1 MNKIQTFLPLALI
14 LSTMI
19 LLAVPVRAQTDIP
32 DTVLLWPDATPTYL
46 VVDTVST
53 RVQSDGVEVTFTVG
67 NPFLAWYLPFEF
79 KGNPAELEL
88 VSEHDKVWDFLKFI
102 PPASITEVLGAM
114 PMWEGYFGP
123 QKLTYRAKFTSVDQS
138 LRIESQAFSVKSA
151 AWNGVLTAIN
161 LVLPGPFS
169 ADQVGSAIFRAL
181 SWGPFLLE
189 IVDNAP
195 CLRNTPPLTLIEGYH
210 CAMGAIDAFGSSTT
224 FRDLLV
230 EVAREL
236 GVKEVSREAVD
247 RFIEARALLGKLESM
262 SDFLAAAVVSL
273 WSGQNY
279 SGYTFEPIS
288 TRSSPL
294 ASETAAT
301 SPFIMIP
308 DIQRPDG
315 SGLLITTTVTVPGT
329 PSPLDLI
336 FVIDTTGSM
345 WDDIDQVKAQATELA
360 DRIAADVADYRL
372 GLVTYRDHPVFPY
385 GDPGDQPSTVVLP
398 LTTDANAAVDAI
410 QSLIVGGGA
419 DWSESVYSGLMA
431 AIDQAWRDGAEKA
444 IILLGD
450 APPHDP
456 EPFTGYTL
464 DDVLVAAYAVD
475 PANIYPILV
484 GSDPDAAAYFEA
496 LAEGSEG
503 QLFAAG
509 DADEV
514 VDALLQ
520 ALQKIAETKTESV
533 VVFPP
538 PPPMPL
544 CSDIGGLQN
553 TFVRAAIPDG
563 AAGSAMVFC
572 RPLVQNR
579 QYIFTGSAAQIGNA
593 DALSLGIIHA
603 VDIYTYD
610 PTGATHPF
618 FSAPVDVC
626 LEGPGALYILGAS
639 TSPRI
644 LTPVATTAVTADGFT
659 CGSIGQPGIL
669 MLVEGTG
676 NSAQNPSSLTAECTL
691 TTTHNLKLRSEPNT
705 SSEVLATLRFDTSL
719 TAIEQVPGW
728 FHVQSPMGVGWV
740 SADYVVPSAGCNP

>member
-1 MNKIQTFLPLALI
+1 MGNATICKDRGMEIILWSGDVARPLNLYDLDNLDA
-14 LSTMI
+14 
-19 LLAVPVRAQTDIP
+19 PPIP
-32 DTVLLWPDATPTYL
+32 HCYSPGKKVTLEPSNCGF
-46 VVDTVST
+46 VSGYT
-53 RVQSDGVEVTFTVG
+53 S
-67 NPFLAWYLPFEF
+67 
-79 KGNPAELEL
+79 
-88 VSEHDKVWDFLKFI
+88 
-102 PPASITEVLGAM
+102 VLG
-114 PMWEGYFGP
+114 EVGGVYYDGHNGYDW
-123 QKLTYRAKFTSVDQS
+123 A
-138 LRIESQAFSVKSA
+138 
-151 AWNGVLTAIN
+151 
-161 LVLPGPFS
+161 LP
-169 ADQVGSAIFRAL
+169 ANT
-181 SWGPFLLE
+181 E
-189 IVDNAP
+189 I
-195 CLRNTPPLTLIEGYH
+195 
-210 CAMGAIDAFGSSTT
+210 
-224 FRDLLV
+224 
-230 EVAREL
+230 
-236 GVKEVSREAVD
+236 
-247 RFIEARALLGKLESM
+247 
-262 SDFLAAAVVSL
+262 LAAASGRVTDVKYEGDYGWTVTIDHLNGYQTKYSHLQQGKSNPVINSCVDAGEVIGLQGSTGRAFGAHLHFRVYHEGRITDPFGWCEYCIGANDDPLKEFEGEVSENL
-273 WSGQNY
+273 WYGVTPRSIVRTETGFVFRQPTVPNI
-279 SGYTFEPIS
+279 SFSWTAFHWAFLGGPGVLPPGYDESPP
-288 TRSSPL
+288 SPL
-294 ASETAAT
+294 EADGTTTASL
-301 SPFIMIP
+301 IIIP

-372 GLVTYRDHPVFPY
+372 GLVTYRDHPVSPY

-398 LTTDANAAVDAI
+398 LTTDADAAVDAI